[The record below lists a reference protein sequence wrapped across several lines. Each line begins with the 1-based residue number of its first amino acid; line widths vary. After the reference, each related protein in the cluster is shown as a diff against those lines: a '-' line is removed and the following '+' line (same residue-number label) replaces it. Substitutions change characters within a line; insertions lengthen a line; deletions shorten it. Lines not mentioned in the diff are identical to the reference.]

1 MTYIEYVCNAIN
13 NTDSRVPI
21 YTKQIAETAAKH
33 YAITVKEAAS
43 AISVALKRIMDN
55 GTIPE
60 LRFYQKGV
68 YYKTV
73 VTPFGEAG
81 IKKDRIIADKYI
93 LPNIGYETG
102 LSVMHKMGLTTQM
115 PNKRVIVTN
124 VAKDCVRTDKKL
136 DIMIKPPK
144 TKVNAENKY
153 YLQTLDVLEMMDKAP
168 IDEQEPYI
176 IIANHIEKQNLRYD
190 KLLALA
196 DVYYNQKTIL
206 HLAHIAS
213 AGGGRIWNCI

>member
-1 MTYIEYVCNAIN
+1 MTYIEYVCNVIN
-13 NTDSRVPI
+13 NTDNRVPI
-21 YTKQIAETAAKH
+21 YTKQIAETAAIH
-33 YAITVKEAAS
+33 YSITVKEAAS

-55 GTIPE
+55 RIIPE

-68 YYKTV
+68 YFKTV

-81 IKKDRIIADKYI
+81 IKKDKIIADKYI

-102 LSVMHKMGLTTQM
+102 LSVMHKIGLTTQM

-124 VAKDCVRTDKKL
+124 VAKDCIRTDKKL

-153 YLQTLDVLEMMDKAP
+153 YLQTLDILEMMDKAP
-168 IDEQEPYI
+168 IDEYAPYI
-176 IIANHIEKQNLRYD
+176 IMANHIEEKNLRYD

-196 DVYYNQKTIL
+196 DIYYNQKTIL

-213 AGGGRIWNCI
+213 AGGVRT

>member
-1 MTYIEYVCNAIN
+1 MTYIEYVCDAISNA
-13 NTDSRVPI
+13 DSRVPI
-21 YTKQIAETAAKH
+21 YTKQIAETAAK
-33 YAITVKEAAS
+33 YYGISVKEAAS
-43 AISVALKRIMDN
+43 AISVALKRIMDS

-81 IKKDRIIADKYI
+81 IKKDKIIADKYI

-115 PNKRVIVTN
+115 PNKRIIVTN
-124 VAKDCVRTDKKL
+124 VAKDCIRTDKKL

-176 IIANHIEKQNLRYD
+176 VIANHIEKQNLRYD

-196 DVYYNQKTIL
+196 DIYYNKKTIL

-213 AGGGRIWNCI
+213 AGGVRK

>member
-13 NTDSRVPI
+13 NIDSRVPI
-21 YTKQIAETAAKH
+21 YTKQMAEKAAQ
-33 YAITVKEAAS
+33 YYDITVKEAAS

-124 VAKDCVRTDKKL
+124 VAKDCIRTDKKL

-144 TKVNAENKY
+144 TEVNAENKY

-168 IDEQEPYI
+168 IDEQEPYV

-196 DVYYNQKTIL
+196 DIYYNQKTIL
-206 HLAHIAS
+206 QLAHIAS
-213 AGGGRIWNCI
+213 AGGVRI

>member
-1 MTYIEYVCNAIN
+1 MTYIEYVCDAIN
-13 NTDSRVPI
+13 NIDSRVPI
-21 YTKQIAETAAKH
+21 YTKQIAETAAK
-33 YAITVKEAAS
+33 YYGISIKEAAP

-60 LRFYQKGV
+60 LRFYQKGI

-73 VTPFGEAG
+73 ITPFGEAG
-81 IKKDRIIADKYI
+81 IKKDKIIADKYI

-115 PNKRVIVTN
+115 PNKRIIVTN
-124 VAKDCVRTDKKL
+124 VAKDCIRTDKKL

-144 TKVNAENKY
+144 TEVSAENKY
-153 YLQTLDVLEMMDKAP
+153 YLQILDVLEMMDKAP
-168 IDEQEPYI
+168 IDEQEPYV

-196 DVYYNQKTIL
+196 DIYYNQKTIL
-206 HLAHIAS
+206 QLAHIAS
-213 AGGGRIWNCI
+213 AGGVKI